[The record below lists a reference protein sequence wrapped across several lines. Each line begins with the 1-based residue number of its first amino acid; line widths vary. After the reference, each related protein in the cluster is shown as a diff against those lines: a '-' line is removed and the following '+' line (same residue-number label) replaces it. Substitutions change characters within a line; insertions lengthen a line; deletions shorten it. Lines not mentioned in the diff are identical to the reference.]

1 MTGTGGTERR
11 EGPDGSLG
19 LGGSSEAAP
28 EGAHG
33 SGRSDD
39 SPERPG
45 SRPDPERRAPS
56 GGGPAMDNDG
66 SADGARPIGGATASS
81 PASSSAYTVRL
92 PLALLPGALCTA
104 SVACLRLTGGH
115 ARTLAVFLGALA
127 LASAL
132 RVVLRHGPL
141 STRPHARFRAIAPSG
156 SDTGLCAEPE
166 PGPDTESDPG
176 AGPGPDSGPSSD
188 RRPSPSPSPGP
199 GPGPGSGPGPGG
211 PGPGPGP
218 GTAPRF
224 RAASGVCWL
233 LGYALL
239 GDGLLTTAL
248 TGGPDGLPTG
258 AADGPWPATAGPVLA
273 LALSCAPAVAAARL
287 LTTRARRR
295 SAPGPGTAGLPGVT
309 RPLLLGTVALYLGAL
324 AGLLALTGRL
334 LGEPAALLQALP
346 LGALLLLARL
356 LAVHGTSRGAALV
369 VGAAATAE
377 AAALAVVFA
386 GRLPGLGPVA
396 LPVQALVTAWGP
408 ASVPAA
414 ACSAGALILL
424 IHACRRLTGA
434 PAPAPAERPRR
445 PRAPRTPTPH
455 HPLEGDPQMTTSRP
469 DASAPGA
476 AR

>member
-1 MTGTGGTERR
+1 
-11 EGPDGSLG
+11 
-19 LGGSSEAAP
+19 
-28 EGAHG
+28 
-33 SGRSDD
+33 
-39 SPERPG
+39 
-45 SRPDPERRAPS
+45 
-56 GGGPAMDNDG
+56 MDNDG
-66 SADGARPIGGATASS
+66 SADGTADGARPIGGATASASAS
-81 PASSSAYTVRL
+81 PPAYTVRL
-92 PLALLPGALCTA
+92 PLALLPGALCAA

-115 ARTLAVFLGALA
+115 ARTLAVTLGALA

-141 STRPHARFRAIAPSG
+141 STRPHARFRTTAPSG

-166 PGPDTESDPG
+166 PGPDTEPDPG

-188 RRPSPSPSPGP
+188 RPPGPGSDRRPSPSL
-199 GPGPGSGPGPGG
+199 GPGSGPGLGPAGSGPGPGPGG
-211 PGPGPGP
+211 PGPGPGI
-218 GTAPRF
+218 APRF
-224 RAASGVCWL
+224 RAAPGVCWL

-273 LALSCAPAVAAARL
+273 LALSCAPAVVAARPLTSRL

-334 LGEPAALLQALP
+334 LGEPAALPQALP